1 MKINRFSCRSKMKS
15 DNAGT
20 TLVEMIIS
28 FMLLSIF
35 MVSAATIIT
44 LIANMYYAVKGESYS
59 NQVADI
65 VLEKVVSEIE
75 GAKYD
80 SKRKNDSVKIASDNS
95 SISLSDRTDTDLTLY
110 AADGRLKIDY
120 AQITNLQDTSLNR
133 NATTWELAKDVYNG
147 YTVNNLRFF
156 SGSKVGTFANAK
168 DYGLD
173 PDSVSYGDDV
183 VVVFLSLHSEQYTD
197 YKTFRVVKMYNMK

>member
-1 MKINRFSCRSKMKS
+1 
-15 DNAGT
+15 
-20 TLVEMIIS
+20 
-28 FMLLSIF
+28 

-80 SKRKNDSVKIASDNS
+80 SKRAKYNAKIASDNS
-95 SISLSDRTDTDLTLY
+95 SISLYDRTDTAVTLY
-110 AADGRLKIDY
+110 AADGKLKMDY
-120 AQITNLQDTSLNR
+120 ARITNLQDPTQNR
-133 NATTWELAKDVYNG
+133 NPTTWELAKNVYNG
-147 YTVNNLRFF
+147 YSVDNLQFV
-156 SGSKVGTFANAK
+156 SGSKIGSFAAAK

-173 PDSVSYGDDV
+173 PGSVSYGDDV

-197 YKTFRVVKMYNMK
+197 YKTFRVVKMYNVK